1 MDRRTFLK
9 SVGAAISGLTGLLL
23 LKAEPELTEEVL
35 LDMINSPGPEYIT
48 FTGSDNGATM
58 TVLLYRVD
66 KDGNWHLIDQQTASR
81 VLSDSSVAAQVRLCA
96 PKSENQYHIPT
107 KRLNRS

>member
-9 SVGAAISGLTGLLL
+9 SVGAAIGGLTGLKL
-23 LKAEPELTEEVL
+23 LKPEPELTEEVL

-58 TVLLYRVD
+58 TVLLYGVD
-66 KDGNWHLIDQQTASR
+66 ENGQWHLIDQQTAS
-81 VLSDSSVAAQVRLCA
+81 
-96 PKSENQYHIPT
+96 KIPGSQ
-107 KRLNRS
+107 NIYWGINNV